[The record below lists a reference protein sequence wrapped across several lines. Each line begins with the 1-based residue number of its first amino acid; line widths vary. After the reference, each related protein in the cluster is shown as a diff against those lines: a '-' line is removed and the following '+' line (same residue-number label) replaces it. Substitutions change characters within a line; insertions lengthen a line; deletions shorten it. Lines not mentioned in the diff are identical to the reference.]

1 MTNGSEPKEPS
12 IPAWQKD
19 TSGGVSNSPP
29 KTRDAGRGNPA
40 PDRSA
45 LLEQAKKFL
54 EDSSVRGASQEKK
67 AAFLAEKGLQDHEI
81 ANVLDK
87 ASPSPISSTA
97 EDGSLKTVHDPSASS
112 SSSSSSSSSASPSSA
127 TPDTTPPTS
136 SSLQAKAATHPDR
149 DAPPIITYPEFLL
162 RPSKPTPLVT
172 FQRLSYALYTLAGIS
187 ALTYGASR
195 HLVQPMLESLT
206 LARHDLSNTTLHNLN
221 KMNERLEGNV
231 SHVPALSN
239 SVLIKER
246 GRDRDRRNPHDNE
259 TGSDIETI
267 DSDPTELFHRDI
279 ATQTSPGLLS
289 RSPSIA
295 NCRRAS
301 SSSSAS
307 LANSSS
313 STPHSKDAT
322 ITAATQS
329 RRLTALTT
337 SLSSLLLPNT
347 STSNN
352 ETLLETIS
360 DCQAYLDKLQFS
372 LNSYS
377 DYNVLYGSARP
388 INDSGSRR
396 GGADEED
403 EAMRFRQEIRAVKG
417 ALLSVRNFPVGRPAT
432 GAAAAGGGG
441 MGVGAK

>member
-1 MTNGSEPKEPS
+1 MANGSEPKEPS

-19 TSGGVSNSPP
+19 TSGGTSDSSP
-29 KTRDAGRGNPA
+29 KTTSRDAGRGNPA

-45 LLEQAKKFL
+45 LLEQAKIFL
-54 EDSSVRGASQEKK
+54 EDSSVRDASQEKK

-81 ANVLDK
+81 ANVPDK
-87 ASPSPISSTA
+87 ASPPPISSTP
-97 EDGSLKTVHDPSASS
+97 EDGSLKTIHDPSA
-112 SSSSSSSSSASPSSA
+112 SSSSSSSSASPSSA

-162 RPSKPTPLVT
+162 HPLKPPPLVT
-172 FQRLSYALYTLAGIS
+172 SQRLSYALYTLAGIS

-206 LARHDLSNTTLHNLN
+206 SARHDLSSTTLHNLD
-221 KMNERLEGNV
+221 KLNERLEGNV

-239 SVLIKER
+239 SVLIKGQ
-246 GRDRDRRNPHDNE
+246 GRERDRRNPHDNE
-259 TGSDIETI
+259 TGSDVETI

-279 ATQTSPGLLS
+279 ATQTSPELLS

-295 NCRRAS
+295 NRRRS

-322 ITAATQS
+322 PTTATQS

-337 SLSSLLLPNT
+337 SLSSLLLPTT

-377 DYNVLYGSARP
+377 DYNLLYGSAPP
-388 INDSGSRR
+388 INDSRSRR
-396 GGADEED
+396 GGEDKED

-417 ALLSVRNFPVGRPAT
+417 ALLSVKNFPVGRPAT
-432 GAAAAGGGG
+432 GAAAGGGG